1 MSSKSVVMAANGFC
15 ILVSLLTQLSLPP
28 LRPLLLSL
36 WPCLSKD
43 ARSRLRCSSSQ
54 RVKYVDSMRPVD
66 VAFSARRR
74 QALLSVAV
82 CLSPAAPPV
91 LGGAWPAL
99 AAAELTDEQSLIV
112 EAWAVVQRGYVDQ
125 QFGGR
130 DWKATK
136 SEYLKRKY
144 RNAGEAREA
153 VSEMVA
159 LLGDRYTRYLSP
171 GAYAA
176 LLAKYER
183 PADNGGI
190 GVTVRNVPMSLS
202 TPTPGAGRGP
212 VEIVSVVD
220 GGPADIAGLRVGDI
234 FETID
239 NRPLPAYATADDA
252 AGLLLGRLDEPL
264 SVGVRRA
271 DGSSA
276 SFTTKRAVLKQGEV
290 EASVAERSAGKR
302 IGVLKVPLFSAPV
315 ASGGGGGTLASM
327 QAALAAEPL
336 ASAPEL
342 LIDLRGNARHPDL
355 NQRPVETL

>member
-1 MSSKSVVMAANGFC
+1 MAANGFC

-220 GGPADIAGLRVGDI
+220 GGPADIAGLRVGDV
-234 FETID
+234 FEIID